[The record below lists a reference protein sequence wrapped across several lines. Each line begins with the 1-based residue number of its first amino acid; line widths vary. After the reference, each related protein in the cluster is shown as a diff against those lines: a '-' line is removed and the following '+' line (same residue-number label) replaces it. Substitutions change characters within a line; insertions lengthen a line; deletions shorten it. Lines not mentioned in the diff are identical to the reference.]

1 LVGENFVAYQNIK
14 GASREKAMLAA
25 YVLVNDFG
33 SRQVDVAKLF
43 RNTEG
48 KPVSQGT
55 IHQWVK
61 EIGFQ
66 KTIRDLSN
74 ELAEAHSYALTLQLQ
89 IEDQSE

>member
-1 LVGENFVAYQNIK
+1 
-14 GASREKAMLAA
+14 
-25 YVLVNDFG
+25 
-33 SRQVDVAKLF
+33 
-43 RNTEG
+43 
-48 KPVSQGT
+48 VSQGT